1 MRNGLLIPSFTLS
14 TVSYNYNG
22 ICTASNYKTTET
34 DKDFYYL
41 YSGARQGWLGMQ
53 AAMRF
58 FFNSSSSAT
67 ISIIASTLSLD
78 TPIISAMQKIVSFSF
93 SSRPSFVVWHKTQ
106 NSASTM
112 VMHEKIYNVIQWT
125 SQQWYTR
132 MCRCSEKIS
141 SPLMQLW

>member
-78 TPIISAMQKIVSFSF
+78 TPIISAMQKIASFSF
-93 SSRPSFVVWHKTQ
+93 SSRPSFVVRHKTQ

-112 VMHEKIYNVIQWT
+112 VMTWEDIWWYNELHSNCIYQNVQV
-125 SQQWYTR
+125 QR
-132 MCRCSEKIS
+132 KKS